1 MMKASD
7 WIIDFLKRRGVT
19 TLFGYIGGMAT
30 HLIDSA
36 SRAEGVRFIQTYH
49 EQSAGFLAEGYARQC
64 GLPGVVIVT
73 SGPGATNLI
82 TCIGDAYFDS
92 VPTLF
97 ITGQVNT
104 YECKGAKPIRQ
115 QGFQEAEV
123 VEMVCPLSKAAFFV
137 DRAERLCEV
146 FEEAWEIA
154 VSGRPGP
161 VVIDLPMDIQRAEIA
176 PKAVAHSAGQEP
188 PAILSEAALAQI
200 VMRIQSA
207 QRAVL
212 LLGRGAQ
219 GAKGAIAELVK
230 HLPCVV
236 SLMGKGVV
244 AEEEPLFAG
253 MIGSYGN
260 RCANLTLARADLVVA
275 VGSRLDTRQTG
286 ALRSAME
293 TGRHILHIDIDPG
306 ELQHNRLANRET
318 FLGEA
323 ADFLMRLACALAHF
337 SLNPVWAQEVTAL
350 RTRYSQEAEVAR
362 FAEVVDPY
370 CQMRWLGA
378 YSPEAAHFVVDI
390 GQNQMWAAQTLRL
403 RAGQRFFT
411 SGGMAPMG
419 YALPVAIGAAFAN
432 SSRPYLA
439 IMGDGGLYFAL
450 QSLPLLA
457 QYQLPVKAI
466 VFNNRTLG
474 MITQFQTLYFNA
486 NYTATTADGGYQAPD
501 CEALAHAFAL
511 PFHRVETEADWQQA
525 LAASGPALIEV
536 PLPSLTTVTPKLEF
550 NRPFYDMTPLLPR
563 DELAAILRGTCR

>member
-1 MMKASD
+1 MKASD

-36 SRAEGVRFIQTYH
+36 SRTEGIRFIQTYH

-64 GLPGVVIVT
+64 GLPGVAIVT
-73 SGPGATNLI
+73 SGPGATNLV

-104 YECKGAKPIRQ
+104 YECKGTKPIRQ

-123 VEMVCPLSKAAFFV
+123 VEMVRPLSKAAFFV
-137 DRAERLCEV
+137 DRAERLCTV

-154 VSGRPGP
+154 VGGRPGP
-161 VVIDLPMDIQRAEIA
+161 VVIDLPMDIQRAEIDPEA
-176 PKAVAHSAGQEP
+176 IAHIRTQEP
-188 PAILSEAALAQI
+188 QVHLSEADLGRI
-200 VMRIQSA
+200 VARIEASQRPLLLLGQGA
-207 QRAVL
+207 QRA
-212 LLGRGAQ
+212 
-219 GAKGAIAELVK
+219 KGAVAELVK
-230 HLPCVV
+230 RLPCVV

-253 MIGSYGN
+253 MVGSYGN

-293 TGRHILHIDIDPG
+293 SGRHLLHIDIDPA
-306 ELQHNRLANRET
+306 ELQHNRLANREP

-323 ADFLMRLACALAHF
+323 TDCLTRLAHALAHF
-337 SLNPVWAQEVTAL
+337 SVRPAWAQEVAAL

-362 FAEVVDPY
+362 FAEVAEPY
-370 CQMRWLGA
+370 HQMRWLGA
-378 YSPEAAHFVVDI
+378 HSPESAHFAVDI

-419 YALPVAIGAAFAN
+419 YALPVAIGAAFADP
-432 SSRPYLA
+432 SRPYLA
-439 IMGDGGLYFAL
+439 MMGDGGLYFAL

-457 QYQLPVKAI
+457 QYHLPVKAV

-486 NYTATTADGGYQAPD
+486 NYAATTAGGGYQAPD
-501 CEALAHAFAL
+501 CEALARAFAL

-525 LAASGPALIEV
+525 LAAPGPALIEA
-536 PLPSLTTVTPKLEF
+536 PLPPLTTVTPKLEF

-563 DELAAILRGTCR
+563 DELAAILQGACQ